1 MKQSKLLSLE
11 EEFKKVI
18 PSMTIYNTE
27 TDQ

>member
-1 MKQSKLLSLE
+1 MKQSKLLNLE

-18 PSMTIYNTE
+18 PSMNISNTE